1 MSGVHKVIREAGY
14 PFTMVPNG
22 AVRDPR
28 LGSTAF
34 RLLAY
39 LMSHENGYEL
49 TYKQIERQTGMG
61 RFAIN
66 EGIKALTAL
75 GWLRVERPKRPNG
88 QYGPK
93 AWHLLNP
100 ATVGNSTM
108 ESVHSG
114 TTSALKKNTKDK
126 KTTKRG
132 AREQTLQPDWVPD
145 DRLLEMFAT
154 KWPLLDRGYE
164 VEQFVLYWAERGV
177 PKKDWGLT
185 FQRWMNAQQKAV
197 ADKGARFVKP
207 AAVVPDARAWVKK
220 MHDIGEHW
228 ECREGEFGCK

>member
-1 MSGVHKVIREAGY
+1 MSGVHKVVREAGY
-14 PFTMVPNG
+14 PFTMVPNE

-28 LGSTAF
+28 LSSTAF

-49 TYKQIERQTGMG
+49 TYRQIERQTGMG

-114 TTSALKKNTKDK
+114 TTSALKKKTKTEK
-126 KTTKRG
+126 KTLRV
-132 AREQTLQPDWVPD
+132 ARATVLPSDWVPE
-145 DRLLEMFAT
+145 DRLVDMFST
-154 KWPLLDRGYE
+154 KWPHLDRGYE
-164 VEQFVLYWAERGV
+164 VEQFVLYWVERGV
-177 PKKDWGLT
+177 AKKDWGLT
-185 FQRWMNAQQKAV
+185 FQRWMNGQEKAASERV
-197 ADKGARFVKP
+197 ARLPKP
-207 AAVVPDARAWVKK
+207 AEVPEARAWVRAL
-220 MHDIGEHW
+220 HNDGEHW
-228 ECREGEFGCK
+228 ECKPGEFGCK